1 MHKSTLAALAVV
13 GMASA
18 QESVLNL
25 FLLGFTSQSIVGS
38 IVTSVSVLERWCRA
52 MLIPK

>member
-38 IVTSVSVLERWCRA
+38 IVTSVSVLES
-52 MLIPK
+52 